1 MDKEHFIKLLE
12 HLNEI
17 YAQDRE
23 DNQAWRDFIKVI
35 APNEYAPIVEWKL
48 STALSILKIEHPWIA
63 ELMSYYFYESKNM
76 DKWGM
81 IESDWKKYYY
91 SKKEDVIQ
99 SMLDFQYI
107 TP

>member
-48 STALSILKIEHPWIA
+48 STVLGVLKIEYPDIVEW
-63 ELMSYYFYESKNM
+63 LSYYFFEAKWMKSPIVTDKNG
-76 DKWGM
+76 K
-81 IESDWKKYYY
+81 EYNY